1 MSVNSP
7 TLYVQQFASVFEML
21 AQQTESKLSRAVKVG
36 SGHFGE
42 QASPV
47 DQVGLIEVAE
57 NTSRFEPM
65 PRTDAPFA
73 RRWVFPTNWDLN
85 QLMDKN
91 DLMRMLQDPKSELAR
106 AAVAAMNRRKDRTII
121 DGLLNTNYVGKAGTT
136 TQAFGTNQ
144 VVGVNTGGTASRLN
158 VAKLRGALEILL
170 SNDVDVESEELYCVV
185 DAKAHSAL
193 LAEVQIT
200 SQDYNPTR
208 DGTPVLRDG
217 MIDRFLGFNF
227 IHCER
232 IAEFNGTDDQS
243 GTSTPILA
251 FAKSGGYFGMWQDIT
266 IDVTERKDLR
276 ALPWQIYMAATF
288 GATRLQEDKVV
299 KIWSRP

>member
-7 TLYVQQFASVFEML
+7 TLFVQEFASTFEML
-21 AQQTESKLSRAVKVG
+21 VQQTESKLQRAVKVG
-36 SGHFGE
+36 SGHYGE

-57 NTSRFEPM
+57 NNTRFEPM
-65 PRTDAPFA
+65 TRTDIPFD
-73 RRWVFPTNWDLN
+73 RRWVFPTNWDVN

-91 DLMRMLQDPKSELAR
+91 DLLRMMQDPKAEMAK
-106 AAVAAMNRRKDRTII
+106 AAVAAMNRRKDRTIL
-121 DGLLNTNYVGKAGTT
+121 DGLINANFTGKAGTT
-136 TQAFGTNQ
+136 STSLTSSQ
-144 VVGVNTGGTASRLN
+144 VVGVNVGGAASRLN
-158 VAKLRGALEILL
+158 VAKLRAAQEILL
-170 SNDVDVESEELYCVV
+170 ANDVDVEGEELFCVV
-185 DAKAHSAL
+185 DSKAHSAL

-232 IAEFNGTDDQS
+232 ASEFNGTDDQA
-243 GTSTPILA
+243 GTSTPIMA
-251 FAKSGGYFGMWQDIT
+251 FAKSGAYLGMWQD
-266 IDVTERKDLR
+266 VTVRVSERDDLR
-276 ALPWQIYMAATF
+276 GIPWQIYLAATF
-288 GATRLQEDKVV
+288 GATRLQEKKVV